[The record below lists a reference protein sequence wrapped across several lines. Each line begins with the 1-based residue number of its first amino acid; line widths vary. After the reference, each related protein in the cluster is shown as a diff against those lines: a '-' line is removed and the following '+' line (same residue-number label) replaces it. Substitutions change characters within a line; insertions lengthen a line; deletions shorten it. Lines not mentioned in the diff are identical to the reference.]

1 MDAITNK
8 LTSMRISEE
17 LLNVNNDVTISDYK
31 SSNTTI
37 DCKLLDALH
46 TKVYN
51 DVMLAM
57 SKKFESYI
65 SECNA
70 KIQAMVDEKCIQS
83 SMVISSATGNIP
95 PNDDNINNR
104 LSALEKQNAE
114 LQKSAEE
121 KSIDIDQLIIDQKA
135 IDIRSINN
143 SEKISN
149 IESETSGI
157 KVEMTS
163 LQTSLDEE
171 IAKSTQTKL
180 DQCVVPN
187 RLEVLEVVCE
197 DILIEQS
204 FIKAA
209 QEGIDSRINASDVR
223 AGKLEARIDSTEQQG
238 RKGILE
244 FHEIPFQHARTRKED
259 TTEIIIDF
267 CKYYLNITLNKYDIS
282 VSHRQ
287 IHPNEKKKQGSRY
300 IPPIYCLFVNRS
312 VATMILQRKSML
324 NNARNSRGDRYEIKE
339 NLTYDRRL
347 LKERVDNELTT
358 YQYSWV
364 RNGTIFVKKS
374 SRSRPIAVNS
384 NEFLNKLIN
393 EENAAKTSK
402 NADHPSSCTSNLA
415 SSHNTQPVSEYSSTN
430 GPNSNYMYS
439 SQTSLRN
446 PRSATL
452 NDFINARLRSANRT
466 PRLNNTVFT
475 NSSVNNLAV

>member
-1 MDAITNK
+1 
-8 LTSMRISEE
+8 MRISEE

-70 KIQAMVDEKCIQS
+70 KIQAMVDEKCTQS

-209 QEGIDSRINASDVR
+209 QEGIDSHIN
-223 AGKLEARIDSTEQQG
+223 EQQG

-415 SSHNTQPVSEYSSTN
+415 SSHNTQPLSDYSSKN
-430 GPNSNYMYS
+430 GPN
-439 SQTSLRN
+439 
-446 PRSATL
+446 
-452 NDFINARLRSANRT
+452 
-466 PRLNNTVFT
+466 
-475 NSSVNNLAV
+475 

>member
-1 MDAITNK
+1 
-8 LTSMRISEE
+8 MRISEE

-70 KIQAMVDEKCIQS
+70 KIQAMVDEKCTQS
-83 SMVISSATGNIP
+83 SMEISSATGNIP

-312 VATMILQRKSML
+312 VANMILQRKSML
-324 NNARNSRGDRYEIKE
+324 HNARNSRGDRYEIKE

-347 LKERVDNELTT
+347 LKERVDNELSS

-364 RNGTIFVKKS
+364 RNGTIYVKKS
-374 SRSRPIAVNS
+374 SRSRPIAVQS
-384 NEFLNKLIN
+384 NELLNKLIS
-393 EENAAKTSK
+393 EENAAKRSK
-402 NADHPSSCTSNLA
+402 NDHPSSSITNMA
-415 SSHNTQPVSEYSSTN
+415 GSHNTQPINYYPSTN
-430 GPNSNYMYS
+430 GPNSNSMYS
-439 SQTSLRN
+439 SQISLRN
-446 PRSATL
+446 PRSATV

-466 PRLNNTVFT
+466 PRLNSVFT
-475 NSSVNNLAV
+475 NSSVNNIAV